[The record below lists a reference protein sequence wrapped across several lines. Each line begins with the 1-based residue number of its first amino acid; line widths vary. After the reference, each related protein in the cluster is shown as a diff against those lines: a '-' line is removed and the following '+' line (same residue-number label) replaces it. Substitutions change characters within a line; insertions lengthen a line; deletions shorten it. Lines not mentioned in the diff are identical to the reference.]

1 MKAADARTQLLY
13 AATTPAELTISA
25 GVDCSVWYTTDGSE
39 PSVNG
44 NTAKKHDGSTLKI
57 TPPSETQDNK
67 VTVRAIAEKNGKIS
81 PVAEKTVQFVAIPAQ
96 MKGTRVYLG
105 EVRDGGVMGGPYRI
119 GVRVTTIDGKI
130 ARLEDNGTV
139 DGLDYSDD
147 NVYIDYAFWEGG
159 GVMDSKKGMPAKVKG
174 KTLLDLLNMQTV
186 PEDEEHNADAV
197 SGATVWSDAIRHAAI
212 AALRSAPISESDS
225 VVTAPTLL
233 EQTCVPNADYKY
245 IDVTMSAEEGCTI
258 RYTLDGTDPDKT
270 SPKAAAIGYLGDKTG
285 VELKTD
291 LKNHSE
297 GQIFEVRAAAFD
309 AEGNRSDVVR
319 QFYVFANPLSTAAYT
334 SQPTGVSATV
344 DDITATAVTKSPNYD
359 DNYYI
364 TSLTLDKDHN
374 EKYAD
379 FLPELFSRIYLAQ
392 TTDGVQP
399 VTGHETESEAVL
411 AAVKA
416 ALDQA
421 LTASRPT
428 LSVSP
433 QKTTY
438 ANADEVTVT
447 LGCPTDGAE
456 IYYTVDN
463 SRTKTGST
471 VSDPTKNGTKYDGSF
486 NVSIGH
492 IDGGTVYVCAAAK
505 KDGKWSA
512 ITRKDLTFAKG
523 IRDTF
528 TVNGQNYQE
537 WADAVNA
544 VDTNATITIN
554 DDVALTEDDVM
565 PSVPCTIRSAEG
577 FKYTL
582 SSSSPLTLQA
592 DLTLD
597 NIKYAAKQQPLYA
610 NGHNLTIG
618 KDVEASYWTGFDL
631 YAGNTAD
638 SSADTQSITVQ
649 SGTFNV
655 IASGSADTTHSASV
669 NVKAGGSAVVTL
681 SGADTNATLNGNV
694 QFTVETGA
702 RLDSFYGEKSGGTI
716 SGDLTLKLVGTPA
729 LSAYRPTFKASVNKD
744 MFGTIDLSKADSE
757 FIMNYKDKFLGFEK
771 VVLPTETTE

>member
-25 GVDCSVWYTTDGSE
+25 GVDCSVWYTTDGSD

-44 NTAKKHDGSTLKI
+44 NTAKKLDGSTLAV
-57 TPPSETQDNK
+57 TPPSTTQDSE

-81 PVAEKTVQFVAIPAQ
+81 PITEKTVQFVAIPALT
-96 MKGTRVYLG
+96 KGTRVYLG
-105 EVRDGGVMGGPYRI
+105 EVTDGGVSGGPYRI

-139 DGLDYSDD
+139 DGIDDDYDYSWW
-147 NVYIDYAFWEGG
+147 YGYS
-159 GVMDSKKGMPAKVKG
+159 VMDEDEGMPSKVKG
-174 KTLLDLLNMQTV
+174 KTLLDLLNMKTV
-186 PEDEEHNADAV
+186 PDDEDHNADAV

-212 AALRSAPISESDS
+212 AALRSKPISESES
-225 VVTAPTLL
+225 TVTAPTLL

-258 RYTLDGTDPDKT
+258 RYTLNGTDPTKD
-270 SPKAAAIGYLGDKTG
+270 SPEAAAIGYLHDKTG
-285 VELKTD
+285 VRLTPD
-291 LKNHSE
+291 LEKHPE

-309 AEGNRSDVVR
+309 EDGNRSDVVR
-319 QFYVFANPLSTAAYT
+319 QFYVFANPLSNAAYT
-334 SQPTGVSATV
+334 AQYTGISATV
-344 DDITATAVTKSPNYD
+344 GDITATAKIESPNYD
-359 DNYYI
+359 NNYYI
-364 TSLTLDKDHN
+364 TSLTLDREHS
-374 EKYAD
+374 EAYAA

-399 VTGHETESEAVL
+399 IEEHKTESEAVL

-428 LSVSP
+428 LSVTP

-463 SRTKTGST
+463 SRTMTGST
-471 VSDPTKNGTKYDGSF
+471 VSDPTKTGTKYDGSF

-492 IDGGTVYVCAAAK
+492 IDGGTVHVCAAAK

-512 ITRKDLTFAKG
+512 ITRKDLTFDKG

-528 TVNGQNYQE
+528 TVNGQNYLE
-537 WADAVNA
+537 WSEAVKAVNA
-544 VDTNATITIN
+544 ITENATITIN
-554 DDVALTEDDVM
+554 DDVTLTADDVM

-582 SSSSPLTLQA
+582 SSSSPLTLNA

-631 YAGNTAD
+631 FAGNTAD

-669 NVKAGGSAVVTL
+669 NVKADGSAVVTL
-681 SGADTNATLNGNV
+681 IGADTNAKLNGNI

-716 SGDLTLKLVGTPA
+716 SGDLTLKLVGTPT
-729 LSAYRPTFKASVNKD
+729 LSAYRPTFKASED
-744 MFGTIDLSKADSE
+744 RTDLFGTLDLSKADSE
-757 FIMNYKDKFLGFEK
+757 FITNYKDKFLGFET
-771 VVLPTETTE
+771 VVLPTEKTE